1 MDTEIAGIAISYI
14 LIIIVTLIGGMYPF
28 VIKSAKHLTYFISF
42 GAGILLATSFLHML
56 PESMELVDSVQHASI
71 PKVVFLGFLFL
82 YVVERFIMIHICE
95 EEHCGVHSFGI
106 ASFIGLSLH
115 STIAGIT
122 LGAGIEASYSLGLMM
137 LFALI
142 IHKIPESFTL
152 TSIMMHS
159 NYQKK
164 NILRLLGLYAIMVPA
179 GAIIGTAVFDASDT
193 GLLGYAIAFSAGMFL
208 HVSVSDLLP
217 EVHRVRE
224 KRNLILASFFVGILL
239 VYAATIFV

>member
-1 MDTEIAGIAISYI
+1 MDTGIVISYI
-14 LIIIVTLIGGMYPF
+14 LIIIVTLIGGIYPL
-28 VIKSAKHLTYFISF
+28 VVANTKRLTYFVSF
-42 GAGILLATSFLHML
+42 GAGTLLATSFLHML

-71 PKVVFLGFLFL
+71 PKIVFVGFLFL
-82 YVVERFIMIHICE
+82 YVIERFVMIHICE
-95 EEHCGVHSFGI
+95 EEHCDVHSFGI
-106 ASFIGLSLH
+106 TSFVGLSFH
-115 STIAGIT
+115 STMAGIT

-159 NYQKK
+159 NYQRK
-164 NILRLLGLYAIMVPA
+164 NIMRLLALYAIMVPA
-179 GAIIGTAVFDASDT
+179 GAIIGTVLFDASET

-217 EVHRVRE
+217 EVHKVRE
-224 KRNLILASFFVGILL
+224 KRNMILASFFAGIMI
-239 VYAATIFV
+239 VYIATVFI